1 VTDPLKGQHVVVMGF
16 ARQGQALARWLP
28 TIGARV
34 TVTDM
39 RSEAAFGDSLAAY
52 RAAGVAFVLG
62 EHPLTLL
69 DDADLLCVSGGVPLT
84 APLVKAAFERR
95 ISVSNDAELF
105 LARCSAPV
113 IGITGSAGKTTT
125 TSLVGA
131 MCRADGR
138 VTHVGGNIGHVLIE
152 ALPDIQPKD
161 AVVMELSSFQ
171 LELVTHNPTIGA
183 ILNVTPN
190 HLDRHGTMA
199 AYTAAKSRLIRF
211 QTADSVAVLGRDDP
225 GSAALHEL
233 AGGRVLWFSAEKP
246 VHDGAYL
253 DGDRIMLNGVAS
265 PTNNPYEVVTRA
277 DIPLRGDHNVLNV
290 LAACA
295 IAGAA
300 RVSVEAMRQA
310 IQDFAGV
317 PHRMEIVRRLGEVV
331 WINDSIATAPE
342 RVLAAVR
349 SYDEPLILLLGGRD
363 KDLPWEMLVGAVVD
377 RARAVVAFGE
387 HGPAIGDLLRTAL
400 DQNAT
405 GRLSPEHVQVVAT
418 LADAVPAAAA
428 LALPGD
434 IVLLSPG
441 GTSYDAYLDFEERGQ
456 HFRDLV
462 QGLPAPE

>member
-1 VTDPLKGQHVVVMGF
+1 MTDPLKGQHVVVMGF

-171 LELVTHNPTIGA
+171 LELVTHRFLDIEIEYLGGILYDDKISKGIKRQKLISELYPGA
-183 ILNVTPN
+183 KASRCFVDL
-190 HLDRHGTMA
+190 
-199 AYTAAKSRLIRF
+199 AK
-211 QTADSVAVLGRDDP
+211 
-225 GSAALHEL
+225 
-233 AGGRVLWFSAEKP
+233 K
-246 VHDGAYL
+246 
-253 DGDRIMLNGVAS
+253 
-265 PTNNPYEVVTRA
+265 
-277 DIPLRGDHNVLNV
+277 
-290 LAACA
+290 
-295 IAGAA
+295 IAGSTPAS
-300 RVSVEAMRQA
+300 RPKGDTNFFWHHLM
-310 IQDFAGV
+310 
-317 PHRMEIVRRLGEVV
+317 H
-331 WINDSIATAPE
+331 
-342 RVLAAVR
+342 
-349 SYDEPLILLLGGRD
+349 GR
-363 KDLPWEMLVGAVVD
+363 GA
-377 RARAVVAFGE
+377 
-387 HGPAIGDLLRTAL
+387 
-400 DQNAT
+400 
-405 GRLSPEHVQVVAT
+405 
-418 LADAVPAAAA
+418 
-428 LALPGD
+428 
-434 IVLLSPG
+434 
-441 GTSYDAYLDFEERGQ
+441 
-456 HFRDLV
+456 
-462 QGLPAPE
+462 